1 MPCWTTEQMSEDQV
15 VRPKLGARL
24 RNRINGVLASQF
36 IRHVL
41 TLLTGTV
48 AAQVIML
55 LLTPVLSRL
64 YSPEA
69 YGLFSIFSSILAT
82 VAVMAG
88 LRYDMAIMLPKRDAD
103 AKVLKKGVTR
113 LILLTSVLAT
123 VVCGFGAP
131 FIAEAT
137 GSPELAPWFWLMGV
151 AIFTLAEISALT
163 FWLNRRSDY
172 KAIGINRVLQSGGT
186 GIAQLGLA
194 LCKIGGV
201 GGLILGTLA
210 GQVAAWLT
218 LRHKAKDVRTGLDE
232 SEETI
237 PGMFNRYRRMPL
249 LNGPNTL
256 VDAIRT
262 NGINI
267 IIGIV
272 YSGALLGQFFMAWK
286 LLQLPLALIN
296 GALAQVFFQKL
307 SVIERGSMFVFAKAS
322 VRQSIILGVIPFAL
336 IYWLSPWAFPVF
348 LGSEWAEAGYIARAL
363 VPWLFMSLITSPI
376 STIFVVTET
385 QHLMLAHALVYTA
398 VPLSL
403 LYFLRGD
410 IVANLTVVSY
420 AMAALLVIF
429 TVLALWV
436 GHRFDHQD
444 EPDQAS
450 IPE

>member
-1 MPCWTTEQMSEDQV
+1 MSQDA
-15 VRPKLGARL
+15 RPGFSPIR
-24 RNRINGVLASQF
+24 RIRSTVSNLLASQF

-48 AAQVIML
+48 AAQVLML

-64 YSPEA
+64 YSPED

-82 VAVMAG
+82 ITIMAA
-88 LRYDMAIMLPKRDAD
+88 LRYDMAIMLPKLDAD
-103 AKVLKKGVTR
+103 AKVLKRGVTR
-113 LILLTSVLAT
+113 LILGASVLAT
-123 VVCGFGAP
+123 IVCGFFGP
-131 FIAEAT
+131 LIAELT
-137 GSPELAPWFWLMGV
+137 GSPELAPWFWLMGIAV
-151 AIFTLAEISALT
+151 FTLAEVSALT
-163 FWLNRRSDY
+163 YWLNRQSDY

-194 LCKIGGV
+194 LSKLGGV
-201 GGLILGTLA
+201 GGLIIGTIA

-218 LRHKAKDVRTGLDE
+218 LRYKARDVRVGLDE
-232 SEETI
+232 SNASI
-237 PGMFNRYRRMPL
+237 PGLLKRYRRMPL
-249 LNGPNTL
+249 LNGPNAL

-307 SVIERGSMFVFAKAS
+307 SIMERGSMFVFAKTS
-322 VRQSIILGVIPFAL
+322 VKQSIILGVIPFAL

-348 LGSEWAEAGYIARAL
+348 LGEEWVEAGRIAQVL

-385 QHLMLAHALVYTA
+385 QHIMLIHSLFYTA
-398 VPLSL
+398 IPLSML
-403 LYFLRGD
+403 FFLKGD
-410 IVANLTVVSY
+410 IVANLAMVSW
-420 AMAALLVIF
+420 AMAGLLVIF
-429 TVLALWV
+429 VVLALWV
-436 GHRFDHQD
+436 SHRYDRG
-444 EPDQAS
+444 PDPALDVS
-450 IPE
+450 RKES

>member
-1 MPCWTTEQMSEDQV
+1 MSQEKNSKV
-15 VRPKLGARL
+15 GLIARL
-24 RNRINGVLASQF
+24 RHRLSGIFSSQF

-48 AAQVIML
+48 AAQVLML

-64 YSPEA
+64 YSPED

-82 VAVMAG
+82 VTVMAA

-103 AKVLKKGVTR
+103 AKVLKRGVTR
-113 LILLTSVLAT
+113 LIVVTSVLAT
-123 VVCGFGAP
+123 AVCGLLGP
-131 FIAEAT
+131 LIAEAT

-163 FWLNRRSDY
+163 YWLNRRSDY

-186 GIAQLGLA
+186 GIAQLGFA
-194 LCKIGGV
+194 LGKMGGV
-201 GGLILGTLA
+201 GGLILGTLV
-210 GQVAAWLT
+210 GQIAAWLT
-218 LRHKAKDVRTGLDE
+218 LRHKAKDVRNGLDE
-232 SEETI
+232 SHETI
-237 PGMFNRYRRMPL
+237 PGLFNRYRRMPL
-249 LNGPNTL
+249 LNGPNAL
-256 VDAIRT
+256 VDAVRN

-307 SVIERGSMFVFAKAS
+307 SIMERGSMYVFAKTS
-322 VRQSIILGVIPFAL
+322 VKQSIILGVVPFAL
-336 IYWLSPWAFPVF
+336 IYWLSPWAFPLF
-348 LGSEWAEAGYIARAL
+348 LGTEWTEAGMIAQVL

-385 QHLMLAHALVYTA
+385 QHIMLAHALVYTA
-398 VPLSL
+398 VPLSM
-403 LYFLRGD
+403 LYFLHGD
-410 IVANLTVVSY
+410 IVANMAVVSW
-420 AMAALLVIF
+420 AMAGLLVIF
-429 TVLALWV
+429 VVLALWV
-436 GHRFDHQD
+436 SRRFDGGRD
-444 EPDQAS
+444 PVTDVSKVES
-450 IPE
+450 